1 MQFQVPS
8 EFSIS
13 IPDFDSDVIARA
25 TRGATRR
32 PFEQH
37 FFRDSPVYAKMRCM
51 KVVYGRD
58 ENVDAHF
65 KTARANYS
73 SDQKPSSPISP
84 TAVSPD
90 PASSKPE
97 DAPPSES
104 SSTTAAT
111 QRSFNLLSF
120 SRAFSDINVQLPNH
134 PFGDDKVKTFL
145 DLGFSPGGFSSWL
158 IDNNPL
164 YRGGLGV
171 TLPDTRATYTRPDEN
186 RVWDARALRSRS
198 YEMKFGD
205 INEFVEGCIN
215 EGKEPWINLKDH
227 SDTLGTG
234 LGTRHEGYDLV
245 IAGAFPTLEGRIPIL
260 RRAQLALSQLYI
272 ALTNTRPGGSC
283 VMVCNTKTFSWI
295 LEIIGVL
302 RRAFESVTALKGK
315 LLHSTRSSCYL
326 VCQGFRRR
334 IGDGDGG
341 VGNSEGTDVDEY
353 KQRVRDVL
361 GWIKKRLA
369 ETEAGFTSKA
379 SQESENSQG
388 EESGGDSD
396 GEEVEED
403 QGTTGPATHMSLL
416 PEYADADAL
425 YEGEHPA
432 LLKLFEPIWES
443 QCRAMEEHMRRLC
456 LALLP
461 YKIERDD
468 QRGIDSE

>member
-1 MQFQVPS
+1 MPFQVPS
-8 EFSIS
+8 QFSIS
-13 IPDFDSDVIARA
+13 IPGFDSDVISRA
-25 TRGATRR
+25 TRGAKR
-32 PFEQH
+32 PFQQH
-37 FFRDSPVYAKMRCM
+37 FFLDSPIYAKMRCT

-58 ENVDAHF
+58 DNVDAHF
-65 KTARANYS
+65 KAAKANYS
-73 SDQKPSSPISP
+73 SDQRPSSPLSP
-84 TAVSPD
+84 MAVSPD
-90 PASSKPE
+90 PASSILE

-104 SSTTAAT
+104 PSTTTVT

-120 SRAFSDINVQLPNH
+120 SRAFSDINEQLPNH

-171 TLPDTRATYTRPDEN
+171 TLPDARATYMRPDEN
-186 RVWDARALRSRS
+186 RVWDARALRSRN

-205 INEFVEGCIN
+205 INQFVEGCID
-215 EGKEPWINLKDH
+215 EGKEPWINLKVH
-227 SDTLGTG
+227 SDTLGIG

-260 RRAQLALSQLYI
+260 RRAQLALSQLLI
-272 ALTNTRPGGSC
+272 VLTNTRLGGSC

-326 VCQGFRRR
+326 VCQRYRRG
-334 IGDGDGG
+334 IGDGDEG

-353 KQRVRDVL
+353 KRRVRDVL
-361 GWIKKRLA
+361 GWIKERLA

-379 SQESENSQG
+379 SQEGENSRG

-396 GEEVEED
+396 GEEEEEA
-403 QGTTGPATHMSLL
+403 QGMTRPATHMSLL
-416 PEYADADAL
+416 PEYAGANAL
-425 YEGEHPA
+425 YEGEHAA
-432 LLKLFEPIWES
+432 LLNLFEPIWES
-443 QCRAMEEHMRRLC
+443 QCRAMEEHMKRLC
-456 LALLP
+456 FALLP
-461 YKIERDD
+461 YKMERDD
-468 QRGIDSE
+468 QRSIEGE

>member
-1 MQFQVPS
+1 MPFQVSS

-13 IPDFDSDVIARA
+13 IPGFDSDVVARA

-32 PFEQH
+32 PLEQH
-37 FFRDSPVYAKMRCM
+37 FLRDSPVYAKMRCI

-65 KTARANYS
+65 KAARVNYS
-73 SDQKPSSPISP
+73 SDKNPSSSIFPTSFTPVSPSSPI
-84 TAVSPD
+84 
-90 PASSKPE
+90 PE
-97 DAPPSES
+97 NAPIFETPG
-104 SSTTAAT
+104 TTDTAT
-111 QRSFNLLSF
+111 QGSFSHLLSF
-120 SRAFSDINVQLPNH
+120 SRAFSDINEQLPNH

-158 IDNNPL
+158 IENNPL
-164 YRGGLGV
+164 YRGGLGI
-171 TLPDTRATYTRPDEN
+171 TLPDAKAAYARPDEN
-186 RVWDARALRSRS
+186 KVWAAKALKSRN
-198 YEMKFGD
+198 YGMRFGD

-215 EGKEPWINLKDH
+215 EGKEPWINLKVN
-227 SDTLGTG
+227 SDTLGIG
-234 LGTRHEGYDLV
+234 LDTRHEGYDLV

-272 ALTNTRPGGSC
+272 VLTNTRPGGSC

-295 LEIIGVL
+295 LEVIGVL

-341 VGNSEGTDVDEY
+341 VGNSEGTDVDDY
-353 KQRVRDVL
+353 KQQVQDVL
-361 GWIKKRLA
+361 GWIKERLA

-379 SQESENSQG
+379 SQE

-396 GEEVEED
+396 GEEVEEG
-403 QGTTGPATHMSLL
+403 QGMTGPATRMSLL

-425 YEGEHPA
+425 YEGEHAA
-432 LLKLFEPIWES
+432 LLDLFEPIWES
-443 QCRAMEEHMRRLC
+443 QCRAMEEHMRKLGF
-456 LALLP
+456 ALLP
-461 YKIERDD
+461 YQIDRDD
-468 QRGIDSE
+468 QRGTDSE